1 MRLYCKKQSHCLF
14 SRQSNTS
21 VKHHFVKPICI
32 TKAKKAV
39 GFIQSSKLCSSKEP
53 YGNTRKPAAE
63 AGDVFGRLS
72 YEIHYILYVN
82 SQPIQ
87 RSYTSHTYTS
97 LFCHIYTPLCI
108 FIVNFP
114 ECRCTAQSSLIHCS
128 PPMPK
133 YFLQEGWYEWRET
146 LVSTKRLQEVGM
158 KSFTTSR
165 ALPLSWQTAR
175 R

>member
-1 MRLYCKKQSHCLF
+1 MKY
-14 SRQSNTS
+14 
-21 VKHHFVKPICI
+21 ICI
-32 TKAKKAV
+32 TKAKKLV
-39 GFIQSSKLCSSKEP
+39 VFIQSSKLCSSKEP
-53 YGNTRKPAAE
+53 YGNTRKPA
-63 AGDVFGRLS
+63 GDLEMCLGDRS

-87 RSYTSHTYTS
+87 RNYTSHTYTS
-97 LFCHIYTPLCI
+97 LFCQMYIPLWI
-108 FIVNFP
+108 FIANFP
-114 ECRCTAQSSLIHCS
+114 ECTCIAQSSLIHCS

-133 YFLQEGWYEWRET
+133 YFLQAGWCERGET
-146 LVSTKRLQEVGM
+146 SGSTKRLQEVGM